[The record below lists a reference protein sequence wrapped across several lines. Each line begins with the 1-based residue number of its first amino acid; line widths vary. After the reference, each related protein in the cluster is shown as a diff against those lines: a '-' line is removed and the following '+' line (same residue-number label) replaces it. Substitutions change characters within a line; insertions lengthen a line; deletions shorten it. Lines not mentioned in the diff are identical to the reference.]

1 MSSCPLDSS
10 RSPRPRA
17 PSPFVTSVPLTLFVD
32 RLFREFT
39 RSFFVTVALCSLS
52 CRRRHAIHAHFNL
65 GVHPRGCLQVA
76 TISCSFSPFSILM
89 TVSVRCRVRICY
101 LSFCACV
108 GDFACTYDL
117 SLNLLCL
124 AHFCACWHL
133 LFVPAGSVEVGVRAR
148 VFNLG

>member
-101 LSFCACV
+101 LLLCMCWGLCMHVRSVAQSFVFSSFLCLLAPAFCA
-108 GDFACTYDL
+108 
-117 SLNLLCL
+117 S
-124 AHFCACWHL
+124 
-133 LFVPAGSVEVGVRAR
+133 RQR
-148 VFNLG
+148 

>member
-10 RSPRPRA
+10 RSPRPRT

-52 CRRRHAIHAHFNL
+52 CRCRHAIHAHFNL

-101 LSFCACV
+101 LLLCMCWGLCMHVRSVAQSFVLSSFLCLLAPAFCA
-108 GDFACTYDL
+108 
-117 SLNLLCL
+117 S
-124 AHFCACWHL
+124 
-133 LFVPAGSVEVGVRAR
+133 RQR
-148 VFNLG
+148 